1 MRIENS
7 KSKRKT
13 ITSALTLVLAVGSVL
28 SLTSCGANGPDAPT
42 RMIRQVTDGVEGVS
56 GDIRAVNV
64 LLVIQP
70 DSSAV
75 LVGTIVN
82 EGQTPD
88 AINAITLNGVPGKL
102 TPIALV
108 QNKPA
113 IFAGPS
119 ANQSLVFP
127 ATGLKAS
134 DRADLEITYAKAA
147 PMKLNVLVREKSDIY
162 ANVSK

>member
-7 KSKRKT
+7 KSMRNSL
-13 ITSALTLVLAVGSVL
+13 TSALSLLVVGGLVL

-64 LLVIQP
+64 LVVAQP

-82 EGQTPD
+82 EGATPD
-88 AINAITLNGVPGKL
+88 AINSITLNGIAGKL
-102 TPIALV
+102 TPVALN
-108 QNKPA
+108 QNMPA
-113 IFAGPS
+113 IFSGPS
-119 ANQSLVFP
+119 ANQSLAFP

-134 DRADLEITYAKAA
+134 DRANLVITYAKAA
-147 PMKLNVLVREKSDIY
+147 PMTLNVLVREKSDIY